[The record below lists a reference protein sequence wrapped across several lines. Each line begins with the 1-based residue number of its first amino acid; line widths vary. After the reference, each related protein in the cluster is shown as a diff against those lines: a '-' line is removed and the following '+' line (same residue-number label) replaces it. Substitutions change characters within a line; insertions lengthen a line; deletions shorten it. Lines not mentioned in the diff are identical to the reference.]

1 MKMTRHAAVF
11 HMPIQWENNQKTY
24 IEMLQTSILCSCV
37 SELSTVRQGGNMII
51 SKLVQDV
58 LQIAEGVPVPL
69 C

>member
-24 IEMLQTSILCSCV
+24 IQMLQTSYFCSCV

-51 SKLVQDV
+51 SKLVQNV
-58 LQIAEGVPVPL
+58 LQIAGVRVPL